1 MQPQVICWGKVKTHT
16 NKRHDWKCGKRRQ
29 TRKESASY
37 VSRLFLIPKVFSGES
52 HHHWKSLS
60 VMQLGQLANDTV
72 WWFLFTWSILSCRI
86 KSVKPS
92 LLFISSSSW
101 KNIYIILIIFVQC
114 FGAGSVMLW
123 DKESIKLKFVSAAG
137 RGTQSSSASTRT
149 VALAQNFTPSTW
161 IKIQRCICICI
172 CICKWIQYI
181 SRSRKYLE
189 DWRSFYSGGVSWKS
203 SSLMK
208 PSPPAS

>member
-1 MQPQVICWGKVKTHT
+1 MIGNVAKEDKLAKNLRAMSRDFSWFPKFFQGKVIITG
-16 NKRHDWKCGKRRQ
+16 NPCQR
-29 TRKESASY
+29 
-37 VSRLFLIPKVFSGES
+37 
-52 HHHWKSLS
+52 
-60 VMQLGQLANDTV
+60 GQLANNTV

-86 KSVKPS
+86 ISVKPS

-123 DKESIKLKFVSAAG
+123 DKESIKLKFVSAAVA
-137 RGTQSSSASTRT
+137 GTQSSSASTRT

-172 CICKWIQYI
+172 CKWIQYT